1 MAIWFILK
9 ILMGAT
15 TDLIDIIKRELKA
28 QQFTYADLARELGMS
43 ESNVKRMLA
52 KADMP
57 LSRVDAICRV
67 LQLEFA
73 DLARQ
78 VADAQPLLATLSLE
92 QEQAVVGDEKLLL
105 VAICVLSQW
114 TFEQIV
120 AAYRLSDAEAV
131 RALIRLDR
139 LGVIELKPLNR
150 YRLKLAKTFRWQP
163 DGPVMRYFRKQAL
176 LDYYAGDFAGSDEG
190 LLLVHGRIS
199 RALAPSFVER
209 LQRVAQEFAQQHLAD
224 QKLAETEREG
234 YTLVLAMRR
243 WEFALFEA
251 MRR

>member
-1 MAIWFILK
+1 
-9 ILMGAT
+9 MGASSE
-15 TDLIDIIKRELKA
+15 LVQIIKRELKA
-28 QQFTYADLARELGMS
+28 QQLTYADLARELGMS

-52 KADMP
+52 KEDMP

-67 LQLEFA
+67 LHLDFA

-78 VADAQPLLATLSLE
+78 VADAQPLLSTLSLE
-92 QEQAVVGDEKLLL
+92 QEQAVVGDEQLML
-105 VAICVLSQW
+105 VALCVLSQW
-114 TFEQIV
+114 TAEQMLAV
-120 AAYRLSDAEAV
+120 YRLSEAELI

-163 DGPVMRYFRKQAL
+163 DGPVMRYFRKHAL
-176 LDYYAGDFAGSDEG
+176 QDYYAGEFAGSDEG

-209 LQRVAQEFAQQHLAD
+209 LQRVAQEYAQQHLAD
-224 QKLAETEREG
+224 QKLPEAEREG

-243 WEFALFEA
+243 WEFAVFEA
-251 MRR
+251 WRR

>member
-1 MAIWFILK
+1 
-9 ILMGAT
+9 MGAT
-15 TDLIDIIKRELKA
+15 IELVHLIKRELKA
-28 QQFTYADLARELGMS
+28 RQITYADLARELGMS

-67 LQLEFA
+67 LQTDFA

-78 VADAQPLLATLSLE
+78 VADAQPLLSTLSLE
-92 QEQAVVGDEKLLL
+92 QERAVVGDEKLLL

-114 TFEQIV
+114 TFEQMI
-120 AAYRLSDAEAV
+120 ATYRLSEAEV
-131 RALIRLDR
+131 VGALIRLDR

-176 LDYYAGDFAGSDEG
+176 QDYYAGDFAGADEG

-199 RALAPSFVER
+199 RALAPAFVER

-224 QKLAETEREG
+224 QKLPEAEREG

-243 WEFALFEA
+243 WEFGVFEA
-251 MRR
+251 WRR

>member
-1 MAIWFILK
+1 MS
-9 ILMGAT
+9 T
-15 TDLIDIIKRELKA
+15 SSDLVHIIKRELKA
-28 QQFTYADLARELGMS
+28 QLLTYADLARELGMS
-43 ESNVKRMLA
+43 QSNVKRMLA

-67 LQLEFA
+67 LHLDFA

-78 VADAQPLLATLSLE
+78 VVDAQPLLSTLSLE
-92 QEQAVVGDEKLLL
+92 QEQAVVGDEQLML
-105 VAICVLSQW
+105 VALCVLSQW
-114 TFEQIV
+114 TAEQIL
-120 AAYRLSDAEAV
+120 AAYRLSEV
-131 RALIRLDR
+131 ELIRALIRLDR

-163 DGPVMRYFRKQAL
+163 DGPVMRYFRRHAL
-176 LDYYAGDFAGSDEG
+176 QVYYDGEFAGSDEG

-224 QKLAETEREG
+224 QKLPEAEREG

-243 WEFALFEA
+243 WEFAVFEA
-251 MRR
+251 WRR

>member
-1 MAIWFILK
+1 MAIKFILA
-9 ILMGAT
+9 ILMSASSE
-15 TDLIDIIKRELKA
+15 LVQIIKRELKA
-28 QQFTYADLARELGMS
+28 QQLTYADLARELGMS

-67 LQLEFA
+67 LHLDFA

-78 VADAQPLLATLSLE
+78 VVDAQPLLSTLSLE
-92 QEQAVVGDEKLLL
+92 QEQAVVGDEQLML
-105 VAICVLSQW
+105 VALCVLSQW
-114 TFEQIV
+114 TAEQILAV
-120 AAYRLSDAEAV
+120 YRLSEAELV

-163 DGPVMRYFRKQAL
+163 DGPVMRYFRRYAL
-176 LDYYAGDFAGSDEG
+176 QDYYDGEFAGSDES

-224 QKLAETEREG
+224 QKLPEAEREG

-243 WEFALFEA
+243 WEFAVFETW
-251 MRR
+251 RR